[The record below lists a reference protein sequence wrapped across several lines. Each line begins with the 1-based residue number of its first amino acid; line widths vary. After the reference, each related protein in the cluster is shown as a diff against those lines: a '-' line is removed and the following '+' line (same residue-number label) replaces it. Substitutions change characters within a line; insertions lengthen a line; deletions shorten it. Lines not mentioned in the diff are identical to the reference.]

1 MTHWEGFLNGY
12 QTLPDGSIGCCALD
26 PGLELHRIFDG
37 TDWVLEA
44 KGTFYLRASNSRN
57 FNFRVYFG
65 DGGVG
70 TYLVDFFRRRDDG
83 SGPGN
88 NDMGVMLRQKT
99 GLNLEYQ
106 VSMVL
111 LEESIEKLP
120 ISPWNDGVAI
130 TTYQFR
136 LQRSGGV
143 LAASWSNDGIT
154 WTTGWTHDLGTA
166 LVGLPQRVVFAG
178 LVWFVPAGSYAD
190 WDYVRLTPTT
200 IPVAIDIKPGS
211 NPNSINP
218 ASNGVIP
225 VAVLTDAAF
234 DAASLDVATV
244 RFGATGAEAA
254 PVHSAMEDVDGDGD
268 LDLVL
273 HFRAQ
278 QTGLACGATS
288 ASLTG
293 KTAGGQSILGSD
305 AVNTAGCR

>member
-1 MTHWEGFLNGY
+1 
-12 QTLPDGSIGCCALD
+12 
-26 PGLELHRIFDG
+26 
-37 TDWVLEA
+37 V
-44 KGTFYLRASNSRN
+44 
-57 FNFRVYFG
+57 FG
-65 DGGVG
+65 
-70 TYLVDFFRRRDDG
+70 
-83 SGPGN
+83 
-88 NDMGVMLRQKT
+88 
-99 GLNLEYQ
+99 
-106 VSMVL
+106 
-111 LEESIEKLP
+111 
-120 ISPWNDGVAI
+120 
-130 TTYQFR
+130 
-136 LQRSGGV
+136 
-143 LAASWSNDGIT
+143 
-154 WTTGWTHDLGTA
+154 
-166 LVGLPQRVVFAG
+166 G
-178 LVWFVPAGSYAD
+178 LVWFNPAGAYAD

>member
-1 MTHWEGFLNGY
+1 
-12 QTLPDGSIGCCALD
+12 
-26 PGLELHRIFDG
+26 
-37 TDWVLEA
+37 
-44 KGTFYLRASNSRN
+44 
-57 FNFRVYFG
+57 
-65 DGGVG
+65 
-70 TYLVDFFRRRDDG
+70 
-83 SGPGN
+83 
-88 NDMGVMLRQKT
+88 MLRQKT

-244 RFGATGAEAA
+244 RFGATGTEAVA
-254 PVHSAMEDVDGDGD
+254 VHSALEDIDGDGD

-273 HFRAQ
+273 QFRTQ

-293 KTAGGQSILGSD
+293 KTVGGQSILGSD